1 MKKQLFLFLLV
12 IYSSSIFAQTTPT
25 NKIVGKVVSFESK
38 SPLEYCTISIFVSG
52 EKKPI
57 TGSTSDQSGHF
68 SLTDV
73 PDGIY
78 TILIENIGYKPDTIN
93 NLAVNKSTGTINL
106 KTIPLSLLKKD
117 LSGVTVVSKSKVI
130 DNKIDKL
137 VFNAEKDLTAQ
148 AGDAT
153 DLLKKIPQVS
163 VDVDGKIQL
172 AGNDGIRFL
181 INGKPSSAFGNNM
194 ADVLQSI
201 PASQIKSIEVITN
214 PGAKYD
220 AEGMGGIIN
229 IIMKSNTS
237 KGYSGSISATA
248 GTRMENTALNFGIRK
263 KKTSFNVFFSGN
275 KKLRATNLINADRL
289 TFTDTSNNRLTQHSE
304 NDYERHGFQSGI
316 GMEYNHNKYNSVS
329 ANVNFNNF
337 GNSFS
342 NEMNQLFQTNLPSG
356 IVGISSLLN
365 SDNKVAVNTL
375 EFSVFY
381 KRRFKKE
388 EKTLDIKANTS
399 SSSNKTNSNTEQL
412 NKTDNSI
419 DFGVINNNPATI
431 SLTEFTLDYANPVKK
446 DVKMGIGSKLSFFD
460 INSNSSVDSYMP
472 FSKQYQHNN
481 YLSTNIHY
489 QQKVYAGYG
498 EFSFPVSNLFE
509 TKIGGRF
516 EHTEINSN
524 YSNIGGNVKIP
535 GYNTIVPSVYL
546 LKKLNEKTNLKCSYS
561 KRIQRPDYEALN
573 PFVFTV
579 DPKNLTTG
587 NPYLKPEMAHRFE
600 FSYNRDLGK
609 IGSLMITSFY
619 RINYDD
625 IQPFVTYYPT
635 YTIGD
640 SVYSNVALTNKVNIG
655 QEKNMGLD
663 LFEDLRF
670 SSKLN
675 FRSNISLFYR
685 NTTDSLIN
693 TNSFNYKFN
702 VNASYQF
709 SSTLTAEFFGN
720 INSPRNEA
728 QGKYPS
734 FSTYNVGLR
743 KQIWNKKGSIAIT
756 SNSLFSKYLN
766 MNTHVSG
773 DGFVVDSQRKIIF
786 RSIGINFVWKFGKID
801 FKKSGIEND
810 ANTMMP

>member
-1 MKKQLFLFLLV
+1 MKKILFFFLLTSTLV
-12 IYSSSIFAQTTPT
+12 NVSAQIKSA
-25 NKIVGKVVSFESK
+25 NKIIGKVLSTDTK
-38 SPLEYCTISIFVSG
+38 SPLEYCTISIFKTG

-57 TGSTSDQSGHF
+57 TGTTSDKSGNF
-68 SLTDV
+68 VLAEI
-73 PDGIY
+73 PDGVY
-78 TILIENIGYKPDTIN
+78 TVLVENIGYKPYTIN
-93 NLAVNKSTGTINL
+93 DLAVNKSTGAVNL
-106 KTIPLSLLKKD
+106 KTISLSLLNKD
-117 LSGVTVVSKSKVI
+117 LSGVTIVSKSKVI

-148 AGDAT
+148 SGDAT

-163 VDVDGKIQL
+163 VDIDGKIQL
-172 AGNDGIRFL
+172 AGNEGIRFL
-181 INGKPSSAFGNNM
+181 INGKPSSAFGSNM

-237 KGYSGSISATA
+237 KGYSGSVSATA

-263 KKTSFNVFFSGN
+263 KKTSFNIFFSGN
-275 KKLRATNLINADRL
+275 KKLRATNLINANRL
-289 TFTDTSNNRLTQHSE
+289 TFTDTTRNTLTQHSE

-316 GMEYNHNKYNSVS
+316 GMEFNPNKYNSVS
-329 ANVNFNNF
+329 TNLNFNNF
-337 GNSFS
+337 GNSFF
-342 NEMNQLFQTNLPSG
+342 NEMNQQLQTNLPLG
-356 IVGISSLLN
+356 VNDVASLLN
-365 SDNKVAVNTL
+365 SENKVAVNTL
-375 EFSVFY
+375 EFSVLY
-381 KRRFKKE
+381 KRKFKKE
-388 EKTLDIKANTS
+388 DKSLDIKANTS
-399 SSSNKTNSNTEQL
+399 SSNNTTQSNTEQSE
-412 NKTDNSI
+412 NPVDNIS
-419 DFGVINNNPATI
+419 FGVKNNNPATI
-431 SLTEFTLDYANPVKK
+431 RLSEFSLDYANPIKK
-446 DVKMGIGSKLSFFD
+446 DVKLGLGTKLSLLD
-460 INSNSSVDSYMP
+460 IESNSAVDSYMP
-472 FSKQYQHNN
+472 QLKQYQHNN
-481 YLSTNIHY
+481 YLSTSINY

-498 EFSFPVSNLFE
+498 EISFPVSHFFE

-516 EHTEINSN
+516 EHTEINSS
-524 YSNIGGNVKIP
+524 YSNAAGLVTIP
-535 GYNTIVPSVYL
+535 NYNTLVPSVYL
-546 LKKLNEKTNLKCSYS
+546 LKKVNEKTNLKCSYS

-573 PFVFTV
+573 PFVFTA

-600 FSYNRDLGK
+600 FAFNRDLGK

-635 YTIGD
+635 YSIGD
-640 SVYSNVALTNKVNIG
+640 SIYTNVALTNKVNIG
-655 QEKNMGLD
+655 KEKNMGLD

-685 NTTDSLIN
+685 NTIDSTIN
-693 TNSFNYKFN
+693 INSFNYKFN

-728 QGKYPS
+728 QGRYPS
-734 FSTYNVGLR
+734 FSTYNIGLR
-743 KQIWNKKGSIAIT
+743 KQIWNKKGSVAIT

-766 MNTHVSG
+766 MNTRVTG
-773 DGFVVDSQRKIIF
+773 NGFIVDSQRKILF

-801 FKKSGIEND
+801 FKKSSFEND